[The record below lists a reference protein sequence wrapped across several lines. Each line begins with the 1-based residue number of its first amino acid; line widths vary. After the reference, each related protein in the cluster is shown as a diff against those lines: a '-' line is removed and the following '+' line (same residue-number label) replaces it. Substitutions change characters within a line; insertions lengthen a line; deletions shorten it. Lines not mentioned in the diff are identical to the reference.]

1 MGFRLSTLLTI
12 CWRAGC
18 PLMLA
23 RICARIC
30 ASCQKKG
37 IYSASSDICFTR
49 NPFLPEQCFTLILR
63 HTCLRTALKRQTNK
77 KPWRV
82 LKGKGNITMVSI
94 RVHFTD
100 LWRTLLEL
108 KWWEYQ
114 KKIVGALAIWT
125 TSWQMKSPRDKSNYK
140 GLSVIY
146 SKTTAVLLKRTPEE
160 KAQLNVY

>member
-18 PLMLA
+18 PVMLA

-49 NPFLPEQCFTLILR
+49 NPFLLEQCFTLILR

-77 KPWRV
+77 KNVESITREGKHNDSQH
-82 LKGKGNITMVSI
+82 KGTIHRSMENSFRIKMMGISEENCRCSGYMDNLMADAVTKG
-94 RVHFTD
+94 
-100 LWRTLLEL
+100 
-108 KWWEYQ
+108 
-114 KKIVGALAIWT
+114 
-125 TSWQMKSPRDKSNYK
+125 
-140 GLSVIY
+140 
-146 SKTTAVLLKRTPEE
+146 
-160 KAQLNVY
+160 